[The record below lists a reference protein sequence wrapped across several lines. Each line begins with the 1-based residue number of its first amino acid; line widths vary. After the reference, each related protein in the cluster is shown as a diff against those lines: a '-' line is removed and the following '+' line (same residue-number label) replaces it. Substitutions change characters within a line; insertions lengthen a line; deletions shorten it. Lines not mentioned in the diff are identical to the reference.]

1 MQITMKESYASTYMH
16 TYIFVQRHIH
26 TLREMGETDR
36 QTEKQ
41 TDSQGQTNKTMTEI
55 RAFPLSSYLS
65 SYLPTHGRTAIFA
78 QRSIHGPHPRAAKPR
93 DSNTPNKN

>member
-1 MQITMKESYASTYMH
+1 MQITMEESYASTYMH

-41 TDSQGQTNKTMTEI
+41 TDSQGQTNKTKTEI
-55 RAFPLSSYLS
+55 
-65 SYLPTHGRTAIFA
+65 
-78 QRSIHGPHPRAAKPR
+78 
-93 DSNTPNKN
+93 